1 LWGIRRR
8 SSDKS
13 KYVEQ
18 WVYERLSDSKYLAFP
33 RSLSALLQG
42 AKEHELTYKEQT
54 SVKYPTDRLLRGTSL
69 EIGLEKA
76 SEERCQAIKQ
86 EYPDLCQ
93 FFEALE
99 GVPALHSR
107 EQLEQVWQKSAQ
119 EIYPDFDEFANF
131 LSEIGL
137 AKWREKEQRYGFP
150 DIYVYGFKMIRTG
163 TK

>member
-1 LWGIRRR
+1 MPWIYCGE
-8 SSDKS
+8 
-13 KYVEQ
+13 YVYR
-18 WVYERLSDSKYLAFP
+18 WVYERLSDLNGTAFP

-42 AKEHELTYKEQT
+42 AKEQELTYKEQT
-54 SVKYPTDRLLRGTSL
+54 LINTPTDRLLRGKSL

-76 SEERCQAIKQ
+76 SEERCDAIKQ
-86 EYPDLCQ
+86 EYPDLYQ

-99 GVPALHSR
+99 GVQSLPSR

-131 LSEIGL
+131 LSGIGL